1 MIDKI
6 LAERLIEKISQTT
19 EYNVNIMNEDGV
31 IIASRMKERVGSF
44 HEVAFSLLRG
54 EETSCIVTK
63 EDAENGIMPGVN
75 MVIFVNHQREGVV
88 GLTGDPREVM
98 PIAKIVK
105 MSVEVMLEYEL
116 YKYERLRKYNLREQL
131 MHLLL
136 YSEQIS
142 RDALDPYT
150 SALRLKEDAVRI
162 PILLECGDKQKREK
176 ILNGLLEENRQ
187 SGGQTLI
194 DTTREESIMLFKSLQ
209 CADSMLMQQYRFILE
224 EYLRPYMEYAESH
237 GVKLTAYVGPMQ
249 NDFMQYRQSYLYCLW
264 LQKNIPGGGIRHF
277 YDYIVKY
284 LESVAPMS
292 EFHAIF
298 LMIKKKLGPK
308 VIAGFL
314 ETMEALIEKDYSLS
328 KAGEYLHVHKNTIV
342 YRLNKIREVLNI
354 NPLSSNTDR
363 EFMECFYYY
372 LKRR

>member
-1 MIDKI
+1 MIDKV

-19 EYNVNIMNEDGV
+19 EYNVNIMNEDGI
-31 IIASRMKERVGSF
+31 IIASRMKERVGAF
-44 HEVAFSLLRG
+44 HEVAFNLLRG
-54 EETSCIVTK
+54 EETSRIVTR
-63 EDAENGIMPGVN
+63 EDPENGIMPGVN
-75 MVIFVNHQREGVV
+75 MVIIVNRQREGVV

-98 PIAKIVK
+98 PVAKIVK

-136 YSEQIS
+136 YGEQIT
-142 RDALDPYT
+142 RDDLEPYM
-150 SALRLKEDAVRI
+150 SSLRLEEDIIRI
-162 PILLECGDKQKREK
+162 PVLLECGDKQRREK
-176 ILNGLLEENRQ
+176 ILSDLLEESKL

-194 DTTREESIMLFKSLQ
+194 DSTKEESIMLFKVLRCPDESL
-209 CADSMLMQQYRFILE
+209 MREYRFLLE
-224 EYLRPYMEYAESH
+224 EYLQPYMEYAQSY
-237 GVKLTAYVGPMQ
+237 GVELSAYVGPMQ
-249 NDFMQYRQSYLYCLW
+249 NDCMQYRQSYLYCLW
-264 LQKNIPGGGIRHF
+264 MQKNVRGGGIRYF

-284 LESVAPMS
+284 LESVAPLS
-292 EFHAIF
+292 EFHTVF
-298 LMIKKKLGPK
+298 LMLKKKLGPK
-308 VIAGFL
+308 AVAGFM

-328 KAGEYLHVHKNTIV
+328 KAGEYLHVHKNTLV
-342 YRLNKIREVLNI
+342 YRLNKIREQLNM